1 MKIAKLDLPDSAI
14 EFLHSQGFE
23 KLYPPQADSV
33 KSGLMDGKNILV
45 SAPTAS
51 GKTLIAMLAML
62 SHLSKNNSD
71 NNNDDSNHNGIG
83 KKVIYLS
90 PLRALAAEKFTEFKK
105 LEKISLGKKIK
116 VGISTGDFENLEKN
130 LEKNNI
136 LILTNEKMDSIIRH
150 GAEWI
155 EDIGLVISDEVH
167 LIGDESRGP
176 TLEMILTQLK
186 LLETKPQIVGLSAT
200 ITNSE
205 ELSDWLGCNL
215 VKNDWRPVPLSEG
228 VCDGGEVTMSDGKT
242 FEVERS
248 IRGTPIDLGV
258 QSVKEGGQSL
268 VFAETRTRSKSLATK
283 AADAVSQV
291 LEKKDLKNLEKTSKK
306 IMSENEHTELVKT
319 LALLIKKGVAFHH
332 AGLNQNCR
340 GTVETE
346 FRKGTIKLLSSTPTL
361 AAGVN
366 LPARR
371 VVISNI
377 NRYNAKVGAN
387 RPISIL
393 EYKQLCGRAG
403 RPQYDDYG
411 ESIIVGNG
419 NTEDLIDYYINGEP
433 EPIISKITDDKSLRT
448 HVLSVVVTN
457 PGIKKDDILEFFLQ
471 TLGGMQSRKP
481 TIKFAIDI
489 SLRFLSSEYLIVK
502 KGERY
507 AATEFGKKT
516 SMLYID
522 PLTATSFRDAV
533 ENVSPDGKHTFG
545 FLHLISKCDEFF
557 PKFSLRN
564 KDYGAASVLIENNSS
579 ELLESISEYDCSR
592 SLLALNAWITESS
605 ELSLSDNLGI
615 ESGDMHRMA
624 ETANWLSYC
633 LREIS
638 KHVERADLLDELD
651 NLRKRI
657 VYGIR
662 EELLDLVRVK
672 GIGRVRARI
681 LYKNNI
687 RNLDDLAKIPV
698 NKLAEIDKI
707 GSTIA
712 DNIKTELRRIRY

>member
-1 MKIAKLDLPDSAI
+1 MKIEKLTLPKHAI
-14 EFLHSQGFE
+14 EFLKSQGFE
-23 KLYPPQADSV
+23 KLYPPQTDSV
-33 KSGLMDGKNILV
+33 NSGLLEGQNILV

-51 GKTLIAMLAML
+51 GKTLIAMLAMM
-62 SHLSKNNSD
+62 SYISKNK
-71 NNNDDSNHNGIG
+71 G
-83 KKVIYLS
+83 KVIYLS
-90 PLRALAAEKFTEFKK
+90 PLRALAAEKFSEFKK
-105 LEKISLGKKIK
+105 LEKVVLGNKVK
-116 VGISTGDFENLEKN
+116 VGISTGDFENMEKN

-150 GAEWI
+150 GAEWLD
-155 EDIGLVISDEVH
+155 EIGLVITDEVH

-186 LLETKPQIVGLSAT
+186 LLDTNPQIVGLSAT
-200 ITNSE
+200 ITNSDE
-205 ELSDWLGCNL
+205 IANWLDCKL
-215 VKNDWRPVPLSEG
+215 IKNDWRPVPLAEG
-228 VCDGGEVTMSDGKT
+228 VCDAGEITMSDGKT

-248 IRGTPIDLGV
+248 LRGIPIDLGV
-258 QSVKEGGQSL
+258 QSVKDGGQSL

-283 AADAVSQV
+283 AADTISQI
-291 LEKKDLKNLEKTSKK
+291 LIKKEITQLEKTSKK
-306 IMSENEHTELVKT
+306 ILSENEHTELVKT
-319 LALLIKKGVAFHH
+319 LALLVKKGVAFHH
-332 AGLNQNCR
+332 AGLNQKCR
-340 GTVETE
+340 EIIEKE
-346 FRKGTIKLLSSTPTL
+346 FRNGTIKLLSSTPTL

-403 RPQYDDYG
+403 RPQYDKFG

-448 HVLSVVVTN
+448 HILSVVVTH
-457 PGIKKDDILEFFLQ
+457 PGSKKEDILDFFLK
-471 TLGGMQSRKP
+471 TLGGLQSRKS

-489 SLRFLSSEYLIVK
+489 SLRFLSNESLLIK

-522 PLTATSFRDAV
+522 PLTATYFRDAI
-533 ENVSPDGKHTFG
+533 ETVSQERKHTFG
-545 FLHLISKCDEFF
+545 FLHLISNCEEFF
-557 PKFSLRN
+557 PKFSLRQ
-564 KDYGAASVLIENNSS
+564 KDYESASLMIENNSS
-579 ELLESISEYDCSR
+579 ELLEPISEYDCSR
-592 SLLALNAWITESS
+592 SLLALQSWITESS
-605 ELSLSDNLGI
+605 ELTLSDNLGI
-615 ESGDMHRMA
+615 ESGDMHRMT
-624 ETANWLSYC
+624 ENANWLTYC

-638 KHVERADLLDELD
+638 KHIERVDLLVELDEL
-651 NLRKRI
+651 KQRI

-681 LYKNNI
+681 LFRYGIK
-687 RNLDDLAKIPV
+687 NLDDLRKIQV
-698 NKLAEIDKI
+698 NKLGEIDKI
-707 GSTIA
+707 GPTIA
-712 DNIKTELRRIRY
+712 DNIKSELKKVRY

>member
-1 MKIAKLDLPDSAI
+1 MKIEKLDLPDSAI
-14 EFLHSQGFE
+14 DFLKSQGFQ

-33 KSGLMDGKNILV
+33 QYGLLNGKNILV

-51 GKTLIAMLAML
+51 GKTLIAILAIL
-62 SHLSKNNSD
+62 SFLSK
-71 NNNDDSNHNGIG
+71 SNKG
-83 KKVIYLS
+83 KVVYLS
-90 PLRALAAEKFTEFKK
+90 PLRALAAEKFSEFKK
-105 LEKISLGKKIK
+105 LEKILIEQKIK
-116 VGISTGDFENLEKN
+116 VTISTGDFENLEKN
-130 LEKNNI
+130 LEKSNV

-150 GAEWI
+150 GAEWVD
-155 EDIGLVISDEVH
+155 EIGLVISDEVH

-186 LLETKPQIVGLSAT
+186 LLDTKPQLVGLSAT
-200 ITNSE
+200 ITNSDE
-205 ELSDWLGCNL
+205 IAEWLSCKL

-228 VCDGGEVTMSDGKT
+228 VCDAGEVTMNNGKT

-248 IRGTPIDLGV
+248 LRGIPIDLGI
-258 QSVKEGGQSL
+258 QSVQEGGQSL
-268 VFAETRTRSKSLATK
+268 VFAETRARSRSLAVK
-283 AADAVSQV
+283 AADGISQI
-291 LEKKDLKNLEKTSKK
+291 LKKDDLQELEKTSKK
-306 IMSENEHTELVKT
+306 ILSENEHTELVKT
-319 LALLIKKGVAFHH
+319 LSILVKKGVAFHH

-340 GTVETE
+340 QIIEAE

-377 NRYNAKVGAN
+377 NRYNAKMGVN

-419 NTEDLIDYYINGEP
+419 NTEDLTDYYINGEP
-433 EPIISKITDDKSLRT
+433 EPITSKITDDKSLRT
-448 HVLSVVVTN
+448 HILSVIVTN
-457 PGIKKDDILEFFLQ
+457 PGIKKEDILEFFLQ
-471 TLGGMQSRKP
+471 TLGGLQSRKA

-489 SLRFLSSEYLIVK
+489 SLRFLSSEYLIIK
-502 KGERY
+502 KGERF

-522 PLTATSFRDAV
+522 PLTATYFRNAL
-533 ENVSPDGKHTFG
+533 ENVSQDGKHTFG
-545 FLHLISKCDEFF
+545 FLHLVSNCEEFF

-564 KDYGAASVLIENNSS
+564 KDHESASILIENNAS
-579 ELLESISEYDCSR
+579 ELLEPISEYDCSR
-592 SLLALNAWITESS
+592 SLLALHAWITESS
-605 ELSLSDNLGI
+605 ELSMSDILAI
-615 ESGDMHRMA
+615 ESGDMHRMV
-624 ETANWLSYC
+624 ETANWLTYC

-638 KHVERADLLDELD
+638 KHAERADLLEELD

-657 VYGIR
+657 VYGIK

-681 LYKNNI
+681 LFKNGI
-687 RNLDDLAKIPV
+687 KDLDILAKIPIT
-698 NKLAEIDKI
+698 KLADIDKI
-707 GSTIA
+707 GPTIA
-712 DNIKTELRRIRY
+712 DNIKSELRKVR

>member
-1 MKIAKLDLPDSAI
+1 MNIEKLDLPDTAI
-14 EFLHSQGFE
+14 NFLKSQGFK
-23 KLYPPQADSV
+23 KLYPPQADSIN
-33 KSGLMDGKNILV
+33 SGLLDGTSVLV

-62 SHLSKNNSD
+62 SYISKNK
-71 NNNDDSNHNGIG
+71 G
-83 KKVIYLS
+83 KVIYLS
-90 PLRALAAEKFTEFKK
+90 PLRALAAEKFSEFKK
-105 LEKISLGKKIK
+105 LEKILLPNK
-116 VGISTGDFENLEKN
+116 VKVAISTGDFENIEKN
-130 LEKNNI
+130 LKKSNV

-155 EDIGLVISDEVH
+155 DEIGLVISDEVH
-167 LIGDESRGP
+167 LIGDENRGP

-186 LLETKPQIVGLSAT
+186 LLDTKPQIVGLSAT
-200 ITNSE
+200 ITNSDE
-205 ELSDWLGCNL
+205 IADWLGCKL
-215 VKNDWRPVPLSEG
+215 VKNNWRPVPLSEG

-242 FEVERS
+242 FEFDRS
-248 IRGTPIDLGV
+248 LRGIPIDLGV
-258 QSVKEGGQSL
+258 QSVQQGGQSL
-268 VFAETRTRSKSLATK
+268 VFAETRARSKSLATK
-283 AADAVSQV
+283 ASDVIS
-291 LEKKDLKNLEKTSKK
+291 LLLKKKEIIELEKTSKK
-306 IMSENEHTELVKT
+306 ILSENEHTELVKT
-319 LALLIKKGVAFHH
+319 LALLVKKGVAFHH
-332 AGLNQNCR
+332 AGLNQKCR
-340 GTVETE
+340 ETIEKE

-419 NTEDLIDYYINGEP
+419 NTEDLIEYYVNGEP

-448 HVLSVVVTN
+448 HILSVIVTH
-457 PGIKKDDILEFFLQ
+457 PGIKKEEILEFFLQ
-471 TLGGMQSRKP
+471 TLGGLQSRKP

-489 SLRFLSSEYLIVK
+489 SLRFLSSKYLIIK

-522 PLTATSFRDAV
+522 PLTATYFRDSI
-533 ENVSPDGKHTFG
+533 ENISKERKHTFG
-545 FLHLISKCDEFF
+545 YLHLITNCEEFF
-557 PKFSLRN
+557 PKFSLRQ
-564 KDYGAASVLIENNSS
+564 KDYELASLMIENNSS
-579 ELLESISEYDCSR
+579 ELLEPISEYDCSR
-592 SLLALNAWITESS
+592 SLLALQFWITEST
-605 ELSLSDNLGI
+605 ELSLSDSLGM
-615 ESGDMHRMA
+615 ESGDVHRMTENA
-624 ETANWLSYC
+624 DWLTYC

-638 KHVERADLLDELD
+638 KHVERVDLLEELD
-651 NLRKRI
+651 NLRKRV
-657 VYGIR
+657 VYGIK
-662 EELLDLVRVK
+662 EELLDLVKVK
-672 GIGRVRARI
+672 GIGRVRSRI
-681 LYKNNI
+681 LYKHRIKNLEDLGNI
-687 RNLDDLAKIPV
+687 SV
-698 NKLAEIDKI
+698 NKLGEIDKI

-712 DNIKTELRRIRY
+712 DNIKAELRKVR

>member
-1 MKIAKLDLPDSAI
+1 MNIDKLKLPESAI
-14 EFLHSQGFE
+14 EFLQSQGFV
-23 KLYPPQADSV
+23 KLYPPQVDSV
-33 KSGLMDGKNILV
+33 KSGLLNGKSILV

-51 GKTLIAMLAML
+51 GKTLIAMLAMMSYL
-62 SHLSKNNSD
+62 SENK
-71 NNNDDSNHNGIG
+71 G
-83 KKVIYLS
+83 KVIYLS

-105 LEKISLGKKIK
+105 LEKVVLGNK
-116 VGISTGDFENLEKN
+116 VKVAISTGDFENIEKN
-130 LEKNNI
+130 LEKSNV

-150 GAEWI
+150 GAEWVD
-155 EDIGLVISDEVH
+155 DIGLVISDEVH

-200 ITNSE
+200 ITNSDE
-205 ELSDWLGCNL
+205 IADWLECKL

-228 VCDGGEVTMSDGKT
+228 VCDEGQVTMSDGKT
-242 FEVERS
+242 FEIERS
-248 IRGTPIDLGV
+248 LMGTPIDLGV

-283 AADAVSQV
+283 ASDAIAKI
-291 LEKKDLKNLEKTSKK
+291 LEKKEITELEKTSKK
-306 IMSENEHTELVKT
+306 LLSENEHTEIVKT
-319 LALLIKKGVAFHH
+319 LATLVKKGVAFHH
-332 AGLNQNCR
+332 AGLNQKCR
-340 GTVETE
+340 ETIETE

-371 VVISNI
+371 VVISNV

-403 RPQYDDYG
+403 RPQYDDFG
-411 ESIIVGNG
+411 ESIIVGKG
-419 NTEDLIDYYINGEP
+419 NTDDLIEYYINGEP
-433 EPIISKITDDKSLRT
+433 EPIESKITDDKSLRT
-448 HVLSVVVTN
+448 HILSVIVTH
-457 PGIKKDDILEFFLQ
+457 PGIKKEEILEFFLQ
-471 TLGGMQSRKP
+471 TLGGLQSRKP
-481 TIKFAIDI
+481 TLKFAIDI
-489 SLRFLSSEYLIVK
+489 SLRFLSSKFLIIK

-522 PLTATSFRDAV
+522 PLTATYFRDSI
-533 ENVSPDGKHTFG
+533 ENVSEERKHTFG
-545 FLHLISKCDEFF
+545 FLHLITNSEEFF
-557 PKFSLRN
+557 PKFSLRQ
-564 KDYGAASVLIENNSS
+564 KDYETASLMIENNSS
-579 ELLESISEYDCSR
+579 QLLEPISEYDCSR
-592 SLLALNAWITESS
+592 SLLALQSWITEST
-605 ELSLSDNLGI
+605 ELSLSDSLGI
-615 ESGDMHRMA
+615 ESGDMHRMT
-624 ETANWLSYC
+624 ENANWLSYC

-638 KHVERADLLDELD
+638 KHVERADLLEELGD
-651 NLRKRI
+651 LRNRI
-657 VYGIR
+657 VYGIK

-681 LYKNNI
+681 LFKHGI
-687 RNLDDLAKIPV
+687 KNLDDLRKIPV

-712 DNIKTELRRIRY
+712 DNIKAELRRVR

>member
-1 MKIAKLDLPDSAI
+1 MKIEKLDIPDTAI
-14 EFLHSQGFE
+14 EFLKSQGFE
-23 KLYPPQADSV
+23 KLYPPQTDSV
-33 KSGLMDGKNILV
+33 KSGLLDGKSILV

-51 GKTLIAMLAML
+51 GKTLIAMLAMI
-62 SHLSKNNSD
+62 SYLSKND
-71 NNNDDSNHNGIG
+71 G
-83 KKVIYLS
+83 KVIYLS
-90 PLRALAAEKFTEFKK
+90 PLRALAAEKFSEFKK
-105 LEKISLGKKIK
+105 LEKIALGKKIK
-116 VGISTGDFENLEKN
+116 VSISTGDYENIEKN
-130 LEKNNI
+130 LENSNV

-150 GAEWI
+150 GVEWV
-155 EDIGLVISDEVH
+155 EEIGLVITDEVH
-167 LIGDESRGP
+167 LIGDENRGP

-186 LLETKPQIVGLSAT
+186 LLDTKPQIVGLSAT
-200 ITNSE
+200 ITNSDE
-205 ELSDWLGCNL
+205 IADWLGCKL
-215 VKNDWRPVPLSEG
+215 VKNDWRPVPLTEG
-228 VCDGGEVTMSDGKT
+228 VCDAGEVTMNDGKT
-242 FEVERS
+242 FSVERS
-248 IRGTPIDLGV
+248 ICGTPVDLGI

-268 VFAETRTRSKSLATK
+268 VFAETRNRSKSLATK
-283 AADAVSQV
+283 AADAISQI
-291 LEKKDLKNLEKTSKK
+291 LEKKDLKQLEKTSKK
-306 IMSENEHTELVKT
+306 ILSENEHTELIKT
-319 LALLIKKGVAFHH
+319 LAFLVKKGVAFHH

-340 GTVETE
+340 ETIERE
-346 FRKGTIKLLSSTPTL
+346 FRKGTIKFLSSTPTL

-371 VVISNI
+371 VIISNI

-411 ESIIVGNG
+411 EAIIVGNG

-433 EPIISKITDDKSLRT
+433 EPIISKITNDKSLRT
-448 HVLSVVVTN
+448 HILSVIVTH
-457 PGIKKDDILEFFLQ
+457 PGIKKDEILEFFLQ
-471 TLGGMQSRKP
+471 TLGGLQSRKP

-489 SLRFLSSEYLIVK
+489 SLRFLSSEYLIIK

-522 PLTATSFRDAV
+522 PLTATYFRDAI
-533 ENVSPDGKHTFG
+533 ENVSKDRKHTFG
-545 FLHLISKCDEFF
+545 FLHLISNCEEFF

-564 KDYGAASVLIENNSS
+564 KDYESASLLIENNSS

-592 SLLALNAWITESS
+592 SLLALQAWITESS

-615 ESGDMHRMA
+615 ESGDMHRMT

-638 KHVERADLLDELD
+638 KHVERADLLEELG

-662 EELLDLVRVK
+662 EELLELVRIK
-672 GIGRVRARI
+672 GIGRIRART
-681 LYKNNI
+681 LYKYGI
-687 RNLDDLAKIPV
+687 KNLDDLEKIPV

-707 GSTIA
+707 GSTLA
-712 DNIKTELRRIRY
+712 DNIKSELRKVR

>member
-1 MKIAKLDLPDSAI
+1 MKIEKLDLLKPAI
-14 EFLHSQGFE
+14 DFLLSEGFS
-23 KLYPPQADSV
+23 KLYPPQADCIDA
-33 KSGLMDGKNILV
+33 GLLDGKSILV

-51 GKTLIAMLAML
+51 GKTLTAIISMINY
-62 SHLSKNNSD
+62 LSKNT
-71 NNNDDSNHNGIG
+71 G
-83 KKVIYLS
+83 KVVYLS
-90 PLRALAAEKFTEFKK
+90 PLRALASEKFTEFKK
-105 LEKISLGKKIK
+105 LEKIDLGKKIK
-116 VGISTGDFENLEKN
+116 VGISTGDFENIEKN
-130 LEKNNI
+130 LEKNNV
-136 LILTNEKMDSIIRH
+136 LVLTNEKMDSIIRH

-155 EDIGLVISDEVH
+155 DEIGLIIADEIH

-176 TLEMILTQLK
+176 TLEMILTKLK
-186 LLETKPQIVGLSAT
+186 LLESKPQILGLSAT
-200 ITNSE
+200 ITNSD
-205 ELSDWLGCNL
+205 ELANWLDCIL

-228 VCDGGEVTMSDGKT
+228 VYDAGGVIMNNGKK
-242 FEVERS
+242 FEVEPS
-248 IRGTPIDLGV
+248 IRGIPIDLGV
-258 QSVKEGGQSL
+258 QSVKDGGQSL

-283 AADAVSQV
+283 AADIISQF
-291 LEKKDLKNLEKTSKK
+291 LEKNESEELEKVSKK
-306 IMSENEHTELVKT
+306 ILSNNEHTELVKT
-319 LALLIKKGVAFHH
+319 LATLIKKGVAFHH

-340 GTVETE
+340 QTIETE

-419 NTEDLIDYYINGEP
+419 NSEDLMEYYIHGEP
-433 EPIISKITDDKSLRT
+433 EPILSKITDDKSLRT
-448 HVLSVVVTN
+448 HVLSVIVTN
-457 PGIKKDDILEFFLQ
+457 PGIKKENILEFFLQ
-471 TLGGMQSRKP
+471 TLGGLQSRKA

-489 SLRFLSSEYLIVK
+489 SLRFLTNAFLIIK

-522 PLTATSFRDAV
+522 PLTATYFRDAI
-533 ENVSPDGKHTFG
+533 ENVSKERKHTFG
-545 FLHLISKCDEFF
+545 FLHLISNCEEFF

-564 KDYGAASVLIENNSS
+564 KDFETASLMIENHSS
-579 ELLESISEYDCSR
+579 EILEPISEYDCSR
-592 SLLALNAWITESS
+592 SLLALQAWITESS

-615 ESGDMHRMA
+615 ESGDMHRMV
-624 ETANWLSYC
+624 ETADWLTYC

-638 KHVERADLLDELD
+638 KHVERADLLDELE
-651 NLRKRI
+651 NLRRRI
-657 VYGIR
+657 IYGIK
-662 EELLDLVRVK
+662 EELLDLVKVK
-672 GIGRVRARI
+672 GIGRVRARV
-681 LYKNNI
+681 LYKHGI
-687 RNLDDLAKIPV
+687 KSLDDLSKIPV

-712 DNIKTELRRIRY
+712 DNIKSELKKVR

>member
-1 MKIAKLDLPDSAI
+1 MNIDKLKLSESAI
-14 EFLHSQGFE
+14 EFLKSQGFT

-33 KSGLMDGKNILV
+33 KSGLLDGQSILV

-62 SHLSKNNSD
+62 SYLSNNK
-71 NNNDDSNHNGIG
+71 G
-83 KKVIYLS
+83 KVIYLS

-105 LEKISLGKKIK
+105 LEKIALGNK
-116 VGISTGDFENLEKN
+116 VKVAISTGDFENIEKN
-130 LEKNNI
+130 LEKSNV

-150 GAEWI
+150 SAEWVD
-155 EDIGLVISDEVH
+155 DIGLVISDEVH

-200 ITNSE
+200 ITNSDE
-205 ELSDWLGCNL
+205 IADWLECKL

-228 VCDGGEVTMSDGKT
+228 VYDEGQVTMSDGKT

-248 IRGTPIDLGV
+248 LMGTPIDLGV
-258 QSVKEGGQSL
+258 QSVHQGGQSL

-283 AADAVSQV
+283 AADAIFQI
-291 LEKKDLKNLEKTSKK
+291 LEKKEITELEKTSKK
-306 IMSENEHTELVKT
+306 LLSENEPTELVKT
-319 LALLIKKGVAFHH
+319 LALLVKKGVAFHH
-332 AGLNQNCR
+332 AGLNQKCR
-340 GTVETE
+340 ETIETE

-419 NTEDLIDYYINGEP
+419 NTEDLMEHYINGEP
-433 EPIISKITDDKSLRT
+433 EAIVSKITDDKSLRT
-448 HVLSVVVTN
+448 HILSVIVTH
-457 PGIKKDDILEFFLQ
+457 PGIKKEDILEFFLQ
-471 TLGGMQSRKP
+471 TLGGLQSRKP
-481 TIKFAIDI
+481 TLKFAIDI
-489 SLRFLSSEYLIVK
+489 SLRFLSSKFLIIK

-522 PLTATSFRDAV
+522 PLTATYFRDSI
-533 ENVSPDGKHTFG
+533 ENISQERKHTFG
-545 FLHLISKCDEFF
+545 FLHLITNCEEFF
-557 PKFSLRN
+557 PKFSLRQ
-564 KDYGAASVLIENNSS
+564 KDYETASLMIENNSS
-579 ELLESISEYDCSR
+579 QLLEPISEYDCSR
-592 SLLALNAWITESS
+592 SLLALQSWITEST
-605 ELSLSDNLGI
+605 ELSLSDSLGI
-615 ESGDMHRMA
+615 ESGDMHRMT
-624 ETANWLSYC
+624 ENANWLSYC

-638 KHVERADLLDELD
+638 KHVERSDLLQELGD
-651 NLRKRI
+651 LRNRV

-681 LYKNNI
+681 LFKHGI
-687 RNLDDLAKIPV
+687 KNLDDLRKIPV

-712 DNIKTELRRIRY
+712 DNIKAELRKVR

>member
-1 MKIAKLDLPDSAI
+1 MKIEKLDLPEPAI
-14 EFLHSQGFE
+14 EFLKSQGFE

-33 KSGLMDGKNILV
+33 KSGLLGEQSILV

-62 SHLSKNNSD
+62 SYLSKNK
-71 NNNDDSNHNGIG
+71 G
-83 KKVIYLS
+83 KVIYLS
-90 PLRALAAEKFTEFKK
+90 PLRALAAEKLSEFKK
-105 LEKISLGKKIK
+105 LEKIPLGNKIK
-116 VGISTGDFENLEKN
+116 VGISTGDFESLEKN
-130 LEKNNI
+130 LEKNNV
-136 LILTNEKMDSIIRH
+136 LILTNEKMDSVIRH

-155 EDIGLVISDEVH
+155 EEIGLVITDEVH

-176 TLEMILTQLK
+176 TLEMVLTQLK
-186 LLETKPQIVGLSAT
+186 RLDTKPQIVGLSAT
-200 ITNSE
+200 ITNSDE
-205 ELSDWLGCNL
+205 IADWLDCKL

-228 VCDGGEVTMSDGKT
+228 VCDAGEVTMSNGKT
-242 FEVERS
+242 FEIERS
-248 IRGTPIDLGV
+248 LRGTPIDLGV
-258 QSVKEGGQSL
+258 QSVQQGGQSL

-283 AADAVSQV
+283 AADAVSQI
-291 LEKKDLKNLEKTSKK
+291 LEKKDLTELEKTSKK
-306 IMSENEHTELVKT
+306 ILSQNEHTDLVKT
-319 LALLIKKGVAFHH
+319 LALLVKKGVAFHH
-332 AGLNQNCR
+332 AGLNQKCR
-340 GTVETE
+340 ETIETE

-371 VVISNI
+371 VVISNV

-419 NTEDLIDYYINGEP
+419 NTEDLIDHYINGEP
-433 EPIISKITDDKSLRT
+433 EPIVSKITDDKSLRT
-448 HVLSVVVTN
+448 HVLSVIVTN
-457 PGIKKDDILEFFLQ
+457 PGIKKDEILEFFLQ
-471 TLGGMQSRKP
+471 TLGGLQSRKP

-522 PLTATSFRDAV
+522 PLTATYFRDAV
-533 ENVSPDGKHTFG
+533 ENVSQDRSHPFG
-545 FLHLISKCDEFF
+545 FLHLISNCEEFF

-564 KDYGAASVLIENNSS
+564 KDYESASLLIENNSS
-579 ELLESISEYDCSR
+579 ELLEPISEYDCSR
-592 SLLALNAWITESS
+592 SLLALHAWITESS
-605 ELSLSDNLGI
+605 ELSLSNSLGI

-638 KHVERADLLDELD
+638 KHVERADLLEELD

-681 LYKNNI
+681 LYKHGI
-687 RNLDDLAKIPV
+687 KNLNDLAKTPV
-698 NKLAEIDKI
+698 DKLAEIDKI

-712 DNIKTELRRIRY
+712 DNIKSELRKVRY

>member
-1 MKIAKLDLPDSAI
+1 MKIEKLDLPEPAI
-14 EFLHSQGFE
+14 EFLKSQGFK

-33 KSGLMDGKNILV
+33 KSGLLGEQSILV

-62 SHLSKNNSD
+62 SYLSKNK
-71 NNNDDSNHNGIG
+71 G
-83 KKVIYLS
+83 KVIYLS
-90 PLRALAAEKFTEFKK
+90 PLRALAAEKFSEFKK
-105 LEKISLGKKIK
+105 LEKIPLGHKIK
-116 VGISTGDFENLEKN
+116 VGISTGDFESLEKN
-130 LEKNNI
+130 LEKNNV
-136 LILTNEKMDSIIRH
+136 LILTNEKMDSVIRH

-155 EDIGLVISDEVH
+155 EEIGLVITDEVH

-176 TLEMILTQLK
+176 TLEMVLTQLK
-186 LLETKPQIVGLSAT
+186 RLDTKPQIVGLSAT
-200 ITNSE
+200 ITNSDE
-205 ELSDWLGCNL
+205 IADWLDCKL

-228 VCDGGEVTMSDGKT
+228 VCDAGEVTMSNGKT
-242 FEVERS
+242 FEIERS
-248 IRGTPIDLGV
+248 LRGTPIDLGI
-258 QSVKEGGQSL
+258 QSVQQGGQSL

-283 AADAVSQV
+283 AADAVSQI
-291 LEKKDLKNLEKTSKK
+291 LEKKDLTKLEKTSKK
-306 IMSENEHTELVKT
+306 ILSQNEHTELVKT
-319 LALLIKKGVAFHH
+319 LALLVKKGVAFHH
-332 AGLNQNCR
+332 AGLNQKCR
-340 GTVETE
+340 ETIETE

-371 VVISNI
+371 VVISNV

-433 EPIISKITDDKSLRT
+433 EPIVSKITDDKSLRI
-448 HVLSVVVTN
+448 HVLSVIVTN
-457 PGIKKDDILEFFLQ
+457 PGIKKDEILEFFLQ
-471 TLGGMQSRKP
+471 TLGGLQSRKP

-507 AATEFGKKT
+507 ASTEFGKKT

-522 PLTATSFRDAV
+522 PLTATYFRDAV
-533 ENVSPDGKHTFG
+533 ENVSQDRPHPFG
-545 FLHLISKCDEFF
+545 FLHLISNCEEFF

-564 KDYGAASVLIENNSS
+564 KDYESASLLIENNSS
-579 ELLESISEYDCSR
+579 ELLEPISEYDCSR
-592 SLLALNAWITESS
+592 SLLALHAWITESS
-605 ELSLSDNLGI
+605 ELSLSDSLGI

-638 KHVERADLLDELD
+638 KHVERADLLEELD

-681 LYKNNI
+681 LYKHGI
-687 RNLDDLAKIPV
+687 KNLDDLAKTPV
-698 NKLAEIDKI
+698 DKLAEIDKI

-712 DNIKTELRRIRY
+712 DNIKSELRKVRY

>member
-1 MKIAKLDLPDSAI
+1 MKIEKLKLPESAI
-14 EFLHSQGFE
+14 DFLKSQGFE

-33 KSGLMDGKNILV
+33 KSGLLDGKSILV

-51 GKTLIAMLAML
+51 GKTLIAMLAMM
-62 SHLSKNNSD
+62 SFLSKSK
-71 NNNDDSNHNGIG
+71 G
-83 KKVIYLS
+83 KVIYLS

-105 LEKISLGKKIK
+105 LEKVALGNK
-116 VGISTGDFENLEKN
+116 VKVAISTGDFENIEKN
-130 LEKNNI
+130 LEKSNM

-150 GAEWI
+150 GAEWVD
-155 EDIGLVISDEVH
+155 EIGLVISDEVH

-200 ITNSE
+200 ITNSDE
-205 ELSDWLGCNL
+205 IADWLECKL

-228 VCDGGEVTMSDGKT
+228 VCDEGQVTMSDGKT

-248 IRGTPIDLGV
+248 LMGTPIDLGV
-258 QSVKEGGQSL
+258 QSVNQGGQSL

-283 AADAVSQV
+283 AADTIS
-291 LEKKDLKNLEKTSKK
+291 KKLGKKEITELAKTSKK
-306 IMSENEHTELVKT
+306 LLSENEHTELVKT
-319 LALLIKKGVAFHH
+319 LAILVKKGVAFHH
-332 AGLNQNCR
+332 AGLNQKCR
-340 GTVETE
+340 ETIEKE

-371 VVISNI
+371 VVISNV

-419 NTEDLIDYYINGEP
+419 NTEDLTEYYINGEP
-433 EPIISKITDDKSLRT
+433 EAIESKITDDKSLRT
-448 HVLSVVVTN
+448 HILSVIVTH
-457 PGIKKDDILEFFLQ
+457 PGIKKEEILEFFLQ
-471 TLGGMQSRKP
+471 TLGGLQSRKP

-489 SLRFLSSEYLIVK
+489 SLRFLSSKFLIIK

-522 PLTATSFRDAV
+522 PLTATYFRDSI
-533 ENVSPDGKHTFG
+533 ENVSEERKHTFG
-545 FLHLISKCDEFF
+545 FLHLITNCEEFF
-557 PKFSLRN
+557 PKFSLRQ
-564 KDYGAASVLIENNSS
+564 KDYETASLMIENNSS
-579 ELLESISEYDCSR
+579 QLLEPISEYDCSR
-592 SLLALNAWITESS
+592 SLLALQSWITEST
-605 ELSLSDNLGI
+605 ELSLSDSLGI
-615 ESGDMHRMA
+615 ESGDMHRMT
-624 ETANWLSYC
+624 ENANWLSYC

-638 KHVERADLLDELD
+638 KHVERADLLEELGD
-651 NLRKRI
+651 LRNRV

-681 LYKNNI
+681 LFKHGI
-687 RNLDDLAKIPV
+687 KNLDDLRKIPV

-712 DNIKTELRRIRY
+712 DNIKAELRRVR

>member
-1 MKIAKLDLPDSAI
+1 MKIDKLDLPDTAI
-14 EFLHSQGFE
+14 EFLKSQGYK

-33 KSGLMDGKNILV
+33 KSGLLDGKSILV

-51 GKTLIAMLAML
+51 GKTLIAMLAMI
-62 SHLSKNNSD
+62 SYLSKNN
-71 NNNDDSNHNGIG
+71 G
-83 KKVIYLS
+83 KVIYLS
-90 PLRALAAEKFTEFKK
+90 PLRALAAEKFSEFKK
-105 LEKISLGKKIK
+105 LEKVALGKKIK
-116 VGISTGDFENLEKN
+116 VSISTGDYENIEKN
-130 LEKNNI
+130 LEKSDV

-150 GAEWI
+150 GMEWV
-155 EDIGLVISDEVH
+155 EEIGLVIADEVH
-167 LIGDESRGP
+167 LIGDENRGP

-186 LLETKPQIVGLSAT
+186 LLETNPQIVGLSAT
-200 ITNSE
+200 ITNSNE
-205 ELSDWLGCNL
+205 IADWLGCIL

-228 VCDGGEVTMSDGKT
+228 VCDAGEVTMNNGKV
-242 FEVERS
+242 FSVERS
-248 IRGTPIDLGV
+248 ICGTPIDLGV

-268 VFAETRTRSKSLATK
+268 IFAETRNRSKSLATK
-283 AADAVSQV
+283 AADAISQI
-291 LEKKDLKNLEKTSKK
+291 LEKKDLEELQKTSKK
-306 IMSENEHTELVKT
+306 ILLENEHTELIKT
-319 LALLIKKGVAFHH
+319 LAFLVKKGVAFHH

-340 GTVETE
+340 QTIETE

-411 ESIIVGNG
+411 EAIIVGNG
-419 NTEDLIDYYINGEP
+419 NTEALIDYYINGEP

-448 HVLSVVVTN
+448 HILSVIVTH
-457 PGIKKDDILEFFLQ
+457 PGIKKDEILEFFLQ
-471 TLGGMQSRKP
+471 TLGGLQSRKP

-489 SLRFLSSEYLIVK
+489 SLRFLSSENLIIK
-502 KGERY
+502 KGERF

-522 PLTATSFRDAV
+522 PLTATYFRDAI
-533 ENVSPDGKHTFG
+533 ENVSQDIKHTFG
-545 FLHLISKCDEFF
+545 FLHLISNCEEFF

-564 KDYGAASVLIENNSS
+564 KDYESASLLIENNSS
-579 ELLESISEYDCSR
+579 ELLEQISEYDCSR
-592 SLLALNAWITESS
+592 SLLALHAWITESS
-605 ELSLSDNLGI
+605 ELSLSDNFGV
-615 ESGDMHRMA
+615 ESGDMHRMV
-624 ETANWLSYC
+624 ETANWLLYC

-638 KHVERADLLDELD
+638 KHVERADLLEELG

-662 EELLDLVRVK
+662 EELLELVRVK
-672 GIGRVRARI
+672 GIGRIRARI
-681 LYKNNI
+681 LYKHGI
-687 RNLDDLAKIPV
+687 KNLDDLAKIPV
-698 NKLAEIDKI
+698 NKLAEIDKF
-707 GSTIA
+707 GSALA
-712 DNIKTELRRIRY
+712 DNIKSELRKVR

>member
-1 MKIAKLDLPDSAI
+1 MKIEKLDLPEPII
-14 EFLHSQGFE
+14 EFLISQGFE
-23 KLYPPQADSV
+23 KLYPPQAESV
-33 KSGLMDGKNILV
+33 KAGLLKGKSILV

-62 SHLSKNNSD
+62 SFVSKNN
-71 NNNDDSNHNGIG
+71 G
-83 KKVIYLS
+83 KIIYLS
-90 PLRALAAEKFTEFKK
+90 PLRALAAEKFSEFKK
-105 LEKISLGKKIK
+105 LEKIPLGKKIK
-116 VGISTGDFENLEKN
+116 VGISTGDFDGLEKN
-130 LEKNNI
+130 LEKNDI

-150 GAEWI
+150 GAEWVD
-155 EDIGLVISDEVH
+155 EIGLVVTDEIH

-176 TLEMILTQLK
+176 TLEMVLTQLK
-186 LLETKPQIVGLSAT
+186 RLETQPQIVGLSAT

-205 ELSDWLGCNL
+205 EISDWLECKL

-228 VCDGGEVTMSDGKT
+228 VCDAGEVTMSDGT
-242 FEVERS
+242 VFEVKRS

-258 QSVKEGGQSL
+258 QSVQNGGQSL
-268 VFAETRTRSKSLATK
+268 VFAETRARSKSLATK
-283 AADAVSQV
+283 AADAISKI
-291 LEKKDLKNLEKTSKK
+291 LDKKDITQLEKTSKK
-306 IMSENEHTELVKT
+306 ILAENEHTEIVKT
-319 LALLIKKGVAFHH
+319 LALLVKQGVAFHH

-340 GTVETE
+340 EAVETE

-371 VVISNI
+371 VVISNV

-387 RPISIL
+387 RPISVL

-403 RPQYDDYG
+403 RPQYDKFG

-419 NTEDLIDYYINGEP
+419 NASDLIDYYINGEP
-433 EPIISKITDDKSLRT
+433 ESIDSKITDDKSLRT

-471 TLGGMQSRKP
+471 TLGGHQSRKP

-489 SLRFLSSEYLIVK
+489 SLRFLSSEYLIIK

-522 PLTATSFRDAV
+522 PLTATRFRDAV
-533 ENVSPDGKHTFG
+533 ENISEGRKHTLG
-545 FLHLISKCDEFF
+545 FLHLISNSEEFF

-564 KDYGAASVLIENNSS
+564 KDYESLSLLIENNSS
-579 ELLESISEYDCSR
+579 ELLEPISEYDCSR
-592 SLLALNAWITESS
+592 SLLALHFWINESS

-615 ESGDMHRMA
+615 ESGDMHRMT
-624 ETANWLSYC
+624 ETANWLTYC

-638 KHVERADLLDELD
+638 KHVERADLLEELD
-651 NLRKRI
+651 DLRRRI
-657 VYGIR
+657 TYGIKD
-662 EELLDLVRVK
+662 ELLDLVRVK
-672 GIGRVRARI
+672 GIGRVRARV
-681 LYKNNI
+681 LFKNSI
-687 RNLDDLAKIPV
+687 TNLTDLSKIPI
-698 NKLAEIDKI
+698 NELSEIDKI
-707 GSTIA
+707 GTTIA
-712 DNIKTELRRIRY
+712 EKIKLELKKVRY

>member
-1 MKIAKLDLPDSAI
+1 MKIEKLQLPDSAI
-14 EFLHSQGFE
+14 KFLKSQGFE

-33 KSGLMDGKNILV
+33 KSGLLDGKSILV

-51 GKTLIAMLAML
+51 GKTLIAMIGMM
-62 SHLSKNNSD
+62 SYLSKNK
-71 NNNDDSNHNGIG
+71 G
-83 KKVIYLS
+83 KIIYLS
-90 PLRALAAEKFTEFKK
+90 PLRALAAEKFSEFKK
-105 LEKISLGKKIK
+105 LEKIALGKKIK
-116 VGISTGDFENLEKN
+116 VGISTGDFENIEKN

-155 EDIGLVISDEVH
+155 DEIGLVIADEVH
-167 LIGDESRGP
+167 LIGDENRGP

-200 ITNSE
+200 ITNSDE
-205 ELSDWLGCNL
+205 IADWLGCKL
-215 VKNDWRPVPLSEG
+215 VKNDWRPVPLTEG
-228 VCDGGEVTMSDGKT
+228 VCDGGEVTMNGGKT

-258 QSVKEGGQSL
+258 QSVKDGGQSL

-283 AADAVSQV
+283 AADAISQI
-291 LEKKDLKNLEKTSKK
+291 LQKKDIAQLEKTSKK
-306 IMSENEHTELVKT
+306 ILSENEHTELVKT
-319 LALLIKKGVAFHH
+319 LATLVKKGVAFHH

-340 GTVETE
+340 EIIEKE
-346 FRKGTIKLLSSTPTL
+346 FRNGAIKLLSSTPTL

-371 VVISNI
+371 VVISNV

-419 NTEDLIDYYINGEP
+419 NAEDLIDYYINGEP
-433 EPIISKITDDKSLRT
+433 EPIESKITDDKSLRT
-448 HVLSVVVTN
+448 HILSIVVTH
-457 PGIKKDDILEFFLQ
+457 PGIKKEEILEFFLE
-471 TLGGMQSRKP
+471 TLGGLQSRKP

-489 SLRFLSSEYLIVK
+489 SLRFLSSEYLLVK
-502 KGERY
+502 KGDRY

-522 PLTATSFRDAV
+522 PLTATYFRDAV
-533 ENVSPDGKHTFG
+533 ENVSQDRKHTFG
-545 FLHLISKCDEFF
+545 FLHLISNCEEFF
-557 PKFSLRN
+557 PKFSLRQ
-564 KDYGAASVLIENNSS
+564 KDYEAASLMIENNSS
-579 ELLESISEYDCSR
+579 ELLEPISEYDCSR
-592 SLLALNAWITESS
+592 SLLALQAWITESS
-605 ELSLSDNLGI
+605 ELSLSDSLGI
-615 ESGDMHRMA
+615 ESGDVHRMT
-624 ETANWLSYC
+624 ETANWLAYC

-638 KHVERADLLDELD
+638 KHVERVDLLEELD
-651 NLRKRI
+651 DLRQRI
-657 VYGIR
+657 TYGIR
-662 EELLDLVRVK
+662 EELLDLVQIK

-681 LYKNNI
+681 LFKHGI

-698 NKLAEIDKI
+698 NKLADIDKI

-712 DNIKTELRRIRY
+712 DNIKSELRKIRY

>member
-1 MKIAKLDLPDSAI
+1 MKIEKLDLPNSAI
-14 EFLHSQGFE
+14 EFLKSQGFE

-33 KSGLMDGKNILV
+33 KSGLLGGKSILV

-62 SHLSKNNSD
+62 SFLSKNEV
-71 NNNDDSNHNGIG
+71 G
-83 KKVIYLS
+83 KVIYLS
-90 PLRALAAEKFTEFKK
+90 PLRALAAEKFSEFKK
-105 LEKISLGKKIK
+105 LEKIALGRKVK
-116 VGISTGDFENLEKN
+116 VGISTGDFENIEKN

-136 LILTNEKMDSIIRH
+136 LILTNEKMDSIMRH

-155 EDIGLVISDEVH
+155 EEIGLVITDEVH

-186 LLETKPQIVGLSAT
+186 LLETKPQLVGLSAT
-200 ITNSE
+200 ITNSGE
-205 ELSDWLGCNL
+205 IADWLSCKL

-228 VCDGGEVTMSDGKT
+228 VCDAGEVTMSDGKT
-242 FEVERS
+242 FAVERS
-248 IRGTPIDLGV
+248 LRGTPIDLGV
-258 QSVKEGGQSL
+258 QSVKAGGQSL

-283 AADAVSQV
+283 AADVVSQI
-291 LEKKDLKNLEKTSKK
+291 LEKNDLKELEKTSKK
-306 IMSENEHTELVKT
+306 ILSQNEHTELVKT
-319 LALLIKKGVAFHH
+319 LALLVKKGVAFHH
-332 AGLNQNCR
+332 AGLNQSCR
-340 GTVETE
+340 EMIEEE

-371 VVISNI
+371 VVISSV

-419 NTEDLIDYYINGEP
+419 NVDDLIDHYVNGEP
-433 EPIISKITDDKSLRT
+433 EAIVSKITDDKSLRT
-448 HVLSVVVTN
+448 HILSVVVTH
-457 PGIKKDDILEFFLQ
+457 PGIKKDEILEFFLQ
-471 TLGGMQSRKP
+471 TLGGLQSRKP

-489 SLRFLSSEYLIVK
+489 SLRFLSGQCLIIK

-522 PLTATSFRDAV
+522 PLTATYFRDAI
-533 ENVSPDGKHTFG
+533 EKVSQDRRHPFG
-545 FLHLISKCDEFF
+545 FLHLISNCEEFF

-564 KDYGAASVLIENNSS
+564 KDYEHASLLIENNSS
-579 ELLESISEYDCSR
+579 ELLEPISEYDCSR
-592 SLLALNAWITESS
+592 SLLALHEWITESS
-605 ELSLSDNLGI
+605 ELNLSEKLGI

-624 ETANWLSYC
+624 ETANWLLYC

-638 KHVERADLLDELD
+638 KHVERADLLEELD
-651 NLRKRI
+651 DLRQRI
-657 VYGIR
+657 VYGIKD
-662 EELLDLVRVK
+662 ELLDLVRVK

-681 LYKNNI
+681 LYKHKI
-687 RNLDDLAKIPV
+687 KNLNDLAKIPV
-698 NKLAEIDKI
+698 NKLAETDKI
-707 GSTIA
+707 GSTLA
-712 DNIKTELRRIRY
+712 DKIKSELQKVRY